1 MINKRLFSMGNI
13 MIVFIKIGI
22 VIKEL
27 IVVFG
32 EFFLLKSNF
41 WEVMLYKFVE
51 LFVNIIVKR
60 FFLMFAFKVKVFK
73 GIMIDC
79 WLVLGLLL
87 INFIWW

>member
-41 WEVMLYKFVE
+41 
-51 LFVNIIVKR
+51 
-60 FFLMFAFKVKVFK
+60 
-73 GIMIDC
+73 
-79 WLVLGLLL
+79 
-87 INFIWW
+87 

>member
-1 MINKRLFSMGNI
+1 MGNI

-41 WEVMLYKFVE
+41 
-51 LFVNIIVKR
+51 
-60 FFLMFAFKVKVFK
+60 
-73 GIMIDC
+73 
-79 WLVLGLLL
+79 
-87 INFIWW
+87 